1 MFIVSGQ
8 VKRETLNANNS
19 KLRQLGDQENNIT
32 YMVKKITKFSYILK
46 NSDFVDD
53 ISRDVSLLRS
63 EISVLKVEKVIED
76 KSSISIEVASRSS
89 DISRDN

>member
-1 MFIVSGQ
+1 VLIV
-8 VKRETLNANNS
+8 ET
-19 KLRQLGDQENNIT
+19 
-32 YMVKKITKFSYILK
+32 

-89 DISRDN
+89 DISRNNSLEG